1 MENLKDCDKL
11 IDKIDAELS
20 WRKLELT
27 QLKFLVSSASS
38 DNELTIIRSSIV
50 LLYAHW
56 EGSVKNLLT
65 LYLIHIVDQ
74 KLHNY
79 ELKPNFYAMSL
90 LSDYENFKKTK
101 KIIHCVDITKRI
113 LDNTENIPII
123 QCEKII
129 DTKSNLNSELFK
141 ELMELLALD
150 PSLHDTSFNLID
162 ERLLA
167 RRNGIAHGEN
177 RKKFPL
183 NKEEYLDVHNRIVQI
198 MDALSTQIKEAAI
211 NQSYRNTVSNNRNDE
226 KECAA
231 RLMPIG

>member
-101 KIIHCVDITKRI
+101 IFQTIF
-113 LDNTENIPII
+113 LF
-123 QCEKII
+123 
-129 DTKSNLNSELFK
+129 ELYVF
-141 ELMELLALD
+141 LRSGL
-150 PSLHDTSFNLID
+150 
-162 ERLLA
+162 
-167 RRNGIAHGEN
+167 
-177 RKKFPL
+177 
-183 NKEEYLDVHNRIVQI
+183 
-198 MDALSTQIKEAAI
+198 
-211 NQSYRNTVSNNRNDE
+211 
-226 KECAA
+226 
-231 RLMPIG
+231 